1 MAVVLHFGQVVENII
16 EKIRSEPED
25 LFVYSKLIAR
35 GIIVNKILLKLVE
48 RTHAFV
54 PEFYR
59 FAKIAVDL
67 LI

>member
-1 MAVVLHFGQVVENII
+1 MAVVLHFGQVVENIT

-35 GIIVNKILLKLVE
+35 GIIANKILLKLVE

-54 PEFYR
+54 P
-59 FAKIAVDL
+59 
-67 LI
+67 